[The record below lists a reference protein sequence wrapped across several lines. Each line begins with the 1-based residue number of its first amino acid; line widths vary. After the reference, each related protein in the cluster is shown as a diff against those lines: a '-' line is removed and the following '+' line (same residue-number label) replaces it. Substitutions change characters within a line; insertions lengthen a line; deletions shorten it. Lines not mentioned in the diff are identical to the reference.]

1 MNRASKRLIG
11 AFVLGAFLLVIGAIT
26 MFGSQDLFQEKRR
39 FVAYFEQSVNGLNVG
54 APIKFRGIEIGQ
66 VTSIEGVFD
75 PETNRLIPRLELE
88 IHPETMR
95 NAQLEDGEYNLFR
108 PLVEQGMR
116 GSLKSQSLLTGQLY
130 VSLDFYEDRP
140 VRRLGNDDDPYPEMP
155 TVESGFGEF
164 VASLQQIPID
174 QIFGQLSSTLASLDE
189 VLSGDDM
196 GRTLDELPQL
206 LASLD
211 RTVRSVGEFTST
223 DLPQTTAQFRS
234 FLATGESSMTAFSDQ
249 LTNGTLADIGTTL
262 SEIDATLAA
271 TRQRLDRDDPVS
283 QEITATLRDVSDAA
297 VAMRRLA
304 EFIEAHPEAIIG
316 GREE

>member
-11 AFVLGAFLLVIGAIT
+11 AFVLGAFLLVVGAIT
-26 MFGSQDLFQEKRR
+26 MFGSRDLFQEKRR

-54 APIKFRGIEIGQ
+54 APVKFRGIEIGQ
-66 VTSIEGVFD
+66 VTAIEGVFD
-75 PETNRLIPRLELE
+75 RETNRLVPRLELE
-88 IHPETMR
+88 IYPETMR
-95 NAQLEDGEYNLFR
+95 NAQLEDGEYSLFR

-116 GSLKSQSLLTGQLY
+116 GSLKSQSMLTGQLY

-140 VRRLGNDDDPYPEMP
+140 VRRLGSDDDPYPEMP
-155 TVESGFGEF
+155 TVDSGFGDF
-164 VASLQQIPID
+164 VESLQQIPID
-174 QIFGQLSSTLASLDE
+174 QIFSQLSSTLASLDE
-189 VLSGDDM
+189 VLSSDDI

-211 RTVRSVGEFTST
+211 RTVRSVDEFTNA

-271 TRQRLDRDDPVS
+271 ARRRLDQNDPVT

-304 EFIEAHPEAIIG
+304 EFFEAHPEAIIG